1 MRREGVTCGQH
12 KKTEQLVIG
21 RRYKNPPNIEALC
34 DIRLKGV
41 AEPLAARRGQRRS
54 QDVNCQGCGWRG
66 GAKLRLTLPPFVL
79 PEYGNPHPAFTKR
92 DCPQRIR
99 STSWML
105 CSDPSGAAPGE
116 TCRTFPASHA
126 HDDFPSPG
134 ATSICCEC
142 EVYNSRGWWGGPQCQ
157 RRNSSVNTFPNM
169 ISKSFRPSESI
180 YLRRLYS

>member
-79 PEYGNPHPAFTKR
+79 PEYGNPHPAFTRVIVPKGSVPR
-92 DCPQRIR
+92 VGCCVQIPAARHPERPVEPFPQAMPMTIFHLPVPHL
-99 STSWML
+99 SVASVKFITQGVGGVGHNAS
-105 CSDPSGAAPGE
+105 AE
-116 TCRTFPASHA
+116 T
-126 HDDFPSPG
+126 
-134 ATSICCEC
+134 
-142 EVYNSRGWWGGPQCQ
+142 
-157 RRNSSVNTFPNM
+157 
-169 ISKSFRPSESI
+169 
-180 YLRRLYS
+180 LR